1 MSGFIYTLSFNEMCQ
16 SKVDTGI
23 HKKRNIRRRPK
34 FQPTKD
40 SKYELNI
47 LRVNIFFPNLL

>member
-16 SKVDTGI
+16 RNVDTGI
-23 HKKRNIRRRPK
+23 HKKRKIRRRPK

-47 LRVNIFFPNLL
+47 LRVNIFNFFP